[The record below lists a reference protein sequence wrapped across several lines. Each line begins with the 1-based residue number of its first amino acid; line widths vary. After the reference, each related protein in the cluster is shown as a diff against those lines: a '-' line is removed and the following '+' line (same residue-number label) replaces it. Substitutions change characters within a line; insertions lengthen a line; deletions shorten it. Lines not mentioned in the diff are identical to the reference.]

1 MKKLII
7 FSLAIGMTGA
17 AFGGCGEKIDVEG
30 KLSEYDAE
38 KKVLK
43 VGSKEITLA
52 ASAQIKGVG
61 GAAVEIKD
69 LLEKEVMVSTD
80 KHTGKGESVT
90 LVEKEEK
97 EPKEKPALK
106 SNVLAESQ
114 DWTNSDGVTITAA
127 VQKVEGGK
135 VYFLKDGKMIP
146 YEVSKL
152 SAETIAKLK
161 EIVAASKQ

>member
-7 FSLAIGMTGA
+7 FSVAIGMTGA
-17 AFGGCGEKIDVEG
+17 AFAGCGDKIPVEG

-52 ASAQIKGVG
+52 ASAEIKGEG
-61 GAAVEIKD
+61 GASVEIKD
-69 LLEKEVMVSTD
+69 LMEKEVLVSTD

-90 LVEKEEK
+90 LVAKEEK
-97 EPKEKPALK
+97 EPKEKPAMK

-114 DWTNSDGVTITAA
+114 DWTNSDGKTITAA

-135 VYFLKDGKMIP
+135 VYFLMDGKVIP
-146 YEVSKL
+146 YDVTKL
-152 SAETIAKLK
+152 SQETIAKLK
-161 EIVAASKQ
+161 EIVAAAKP